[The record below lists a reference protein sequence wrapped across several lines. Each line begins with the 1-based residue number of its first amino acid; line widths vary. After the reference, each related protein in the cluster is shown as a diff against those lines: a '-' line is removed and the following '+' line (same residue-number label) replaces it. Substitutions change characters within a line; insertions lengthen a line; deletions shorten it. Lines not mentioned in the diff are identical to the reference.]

1 MARWAIGDV
10 QGCGEELELLLA
22 KIRFSAERDQLWF
35 VGDLVNR
42 GPRSLAVLRLARS
55 LQDNLVCVLGN
66 HDLHLLAVALAGA
79 RVRKNDTLDE
89 ILSAPDRA
97 PLLEWL
103 LQRPLAHFEA
113 GDLLVHA
120 GVVPQWSPAQTL
132 ALAAELQQALR
143 ADTEQLL
150 AQMYGDMPDQWRTS
164 LRGMP
169 RLRFAI
175 NVLTRMRFCTADGR
189 IDLKHKGK
197 PESVSPPWIPWF
209 AAPERASREARIV
222 FGHWSALGLHR
233 SAGLLGLDTGCVWGG
248 ALTAMNLDAPDS
260 LPVSVASR
268 QPRSNGQ

>member
-22 KIRFSAERDQLWF
+22 KIHFSTERDQLYF

-42 GPRSLAVLRLARS
+42 GPRSLDVLRLARS
-55 LQDNLVCVLGN
+55 LQDNAVCVLGN

-79 RVRKNDTLDE
+79 RRRRNDTLDE

-97 PLLEWL
+97 ELLEWL
-103 LQRPLAHFEA
+103 LQRPLAHFAA

-120 GVVPQWSPAQTL
+120 GVVPQWSTTQTL
-132 ALAAELQQALR
+132 TLAAEVQQALR
-143 ADTEQLL
+143 TRTEQVLTH
-150 AQMYGDMPDQWRTS
+150 MYGDRPKQWEPS

-175 NVLTRMRFCTADGR
+175 NVLTRMRFCSADGR

-197 PESVSPPWIPWF
+197 PDSVSPPWMPWF
-209 AAPERASREARIV
+209 APERASRDARIV
-222 FGHWSALGLHR
+222 FGHWSALGFYQ
-233 SAGLLGLDTGCVWGG
+233 APGLLGLDTGCVWGG
-248 ALTAMNLDAPDS
+248 ALTAMNLDAPES
-260 LPVSVASR
+260 QPISVASR
-268 QPRSNGQ
+268 QPRSSGE